1 MRGLEEKGVET
12 LESKRK
18 LRLQISLIQIY
29 EENASTQRKVSNWG
43 LMYHQKCSLH
53 KSLSAL
59 KWKQQK
65 KTAET
70 LFWKINLKCLQ
81 HLGKTTVKFLKVVI
95 RKDLTQTPCIFMTHP
110 TKEWQMKHKKMRC
123 KRK

>member
-1 MRGLEEKGVET
+1 MFSFGGWEGGRQKGGGKT
-12 LESKRK
+12 LESKEK

-29 EENASTQRKVSNWG
+29 EENASTQRKVLNWG

-59 KWKQQK
+59 KK
-65 KTAET
+65 KVET
-70 LFWKINLKCLQ
+70 LFCKINLKCLQ

-95 RKDLTQTPCIFMTHP
+95 RKDLTQTLCFFYDAPN
-110 TKEWQMKHKKMRC
+110 
-123 KRK
+123 KRMANEAQKNEM